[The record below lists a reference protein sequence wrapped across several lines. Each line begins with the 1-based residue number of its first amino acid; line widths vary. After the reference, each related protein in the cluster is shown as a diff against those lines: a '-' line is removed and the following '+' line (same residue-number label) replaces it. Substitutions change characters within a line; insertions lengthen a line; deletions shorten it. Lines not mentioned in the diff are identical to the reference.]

1 MTTVTFYRK
10 NGIYK
15 GFICFGHAD
24 YAKKHFFH
32 KEPDIL
38 CSAIS
43 TLVFHT
49 INSLQELAGEKLAID
64 TQEETGFVKCDFVSE
79 LQEKSIF
86 LVDSFIFSLENIA
99 REYGEQYLQVKF
111 EEV

>member
-24 YAKKHFFH
+24 YAKKHFFY

-43 TLVFHT
+43 ALVFHT
-49 INSLQELAGEKLAID
+49 INSLQELAEEKLEVN
-64 TQEETGFVKCDFVSE
+64 TQEDTGFLKCDFVSE
-79 LQEKSIF
+79 LQDKSIF
-86 LVDSFIFSLENIA
+86 LVDSLIFSLQNIA
-99 REYGEQYLQVKF
+99 KEYGEQYLQVKF